1 MTGGIMEKK
10 NRIQETISLI
20 MKYNRQMYE
29 YGKDFRTYGTD
40 KMLRVDQMSII
51 NLIGDNPKCNL
62 KLIAQSTDSNISTVS
77 LQVARLV
84 KLGLLEK
91 HRSSMNQREIV
102 LSLSG
107 EGMKAYEFHK
117 KLDQNWSDT
126 VESLLSGYT
135 KEELAVI
142 NAFLHQLLTENPP
155 M

>member
-1 MTGGIMEKK
+1 MEKK
-10 NRIQETISLI
+10 NQIQETISLI

-29 YGKDFRTYGTD
+29 YGKDFRSYGTD

-142 NAFLHQLLTENPP
+142 NAFLHPLLTENPP

>member
-1 MTGGIMEKK
+1 MEKK
-10 NRIQETISLI
+10 NQIQETISLI

-29 YGKDFRTYGTD
+29 YGKDFRSYGTD

-142 NAFLHQLLTENPP
+142 NAFLHQLLTENPT

>member
-1 MTGGIMEKK
+1 MEKK
-10 NRIQETISLI
+10 NQIQETISLI

-29 YGKDFRTYGTD
+29 YGKDFRSYGTD

-84 KLGLLEK
+84 KLGLLEQ

>member
-1 MTGGIMEKK
+1 MEKK
-10 NRIQETISLI
+10 NQIQETISLI

-29 YGKDFRTYGTD
+29 YGKDFRSYGTD

-142 NAFLHQLLTENPP
+142 KAFLHQLLTENPP

>member
-1 MTGGIMEKK
+1 MEKK
-10 NRIQETISLI
+10 NQIQETISLI

-29 YGKDFRTYGTD
+29 YGKDFRSYGTD

-126 VESLLSGYT
+126 VKSLLSGYT

>member
-1 MTGGIMEKK
+1 MEKK
-10 NRIQETISLI
+10 NQIQETISLI

-29 YGKDFRTYGTD
+29 YGKDFRSYGTD

-62 KLIAQSTDSNISTVS
+62 KLISQSTDSNISTVS

>member
-1 MTGGIMEKK
+1 MEKK
-10 NRIQETISLI
+10 NQIQETISLI

-29 YGKDFRTYGTD
+29 YGKDFRSYGTD

-107 EGMKAYEFHK
+107 EGMISYEFHK

>member
-1 MTGGIMEKK
+1 MEKK
-10 NRIQETISLI
+10 NQIQETISLI
-20 MKYNRQMYE
+20 MKYNGQMYE
-29 YGKDFRTYGTD
+29 YGKDFRSYGTD

>member
-1 MTGGIMEKK
+1 MEKK
-10 NRIQETISLI
+10 NQIQETISLI

-29 YGKDFRTYGTD
+29 YGKDFRSYGTD

-102 LSLSG
+102 LSLRRPMNSTKNWTRTG
-107 EGMKAYEFHK
+107 LTPWSPCSQGIQK
-117 KLDQNWSDT
+117 KNWPSST
-126 VESLLSGYT
+126 PFSTS
-135 KEELAVI
+135 
-142 NAFLHQLLTENPP
+142 F
-155 M
+155 

>member
-1 MTGGIMEKK
+1 MEKK
-10 NRIQETISLI
+10 NQIQETISLI

-29 YGKDFRTYGTD
+29 YGKDFRSYGTD

-135 KEELAVI
+135 KEERAVI

>member
-1 MTGGIMEKK
+1 MEKK
-10 NRIQETISLI
+10 NQIQETISLI

-29 YGKDFRTYGTD
+29 YGKDFRSYGTD

-117 KLDQNWSDT
+117 KLDQNGSDT

>member
-1 MTGGIMEKK
+1 MEKK
-10 NRIQETISLI
+10 NQIQETISLI

-29 YGKDFRTYGTD
+29 YGKDFRSYGTD

-102 LSLSG
+102 MSLSG
-107 EGMKAYEFHK
+107 EGMKANEFHK

-126 VESLLSGYT
+126 EES
-135 KEELAVI
+135 
-142 NAFLHQLLTENPP
+142 QL
-155 M
+155 

>member
-1 MTGGIMEKK
+1 MEKK
-10 NRIQETISLI
+10 NQIQETISLI
-20 MKYNRQMYE
+20 MKYNRQLYE
-29 YGKDFRTYGTD
+29 YGKDFRSYGTD

-51 NLIGDNPKCNL
+51 NLIGDNPKCTL
-62 KLIAQSTDSNISTVS
+62 KLIAQTTDSNISTVS
-77 LQVARLV
+77 RQVARLV

>member
-1 MTGGIMEKK
+1 MEKK
-10 NRIQETISLI
+10 NQIQETISLI

-29 YGKDFRTYGTD
+29 YGKDFRSYGTD
-40 KMLRVDQMSII
+40 KMLRVDQMSIV

>member
-1 MTGGIMEKK
+1 MEKK
-10 NRIQETISLI
+10 NQIQETISLI

-29 YGKDFRTYGTD
+29 YGKDFRSYGTD

-126 VESLLSGYT
+126 VESLLAGYT

>member
-1 MTGGIMEKK
+1 MEKK
-10 NRIQETISLI
+10 NQIQETISLI

-29 YGKDFRTYGTD
+29 YGKDFRSYGTD

>member
-1 MTGGIMEKK
+1 MEKK
-10 NRIQETISLI
+10 NQIQETISLI

-29 YGKDFRTYGTD
+29 YGKDFRSYGTD
-40 KMLRVDQMSII
+40 KILRVDQMSIT

>member
-1 MTGGIMEKK
+1 MEKK
-10 NRIQETISLI
+10 NQIQETISLI

-29 YGKDFRTYGTD
+29 YGKDFRSYGTD

-62 KLIAQSTDSNISTVS
+62 KLIAQSTDSNLSTVS

>member
-1 MTGGIMEKK
+1 MEKK
-10 NRIQETISLI
+10 NQIQETISLI

-29 YGKDFRTYGTD
+29 YGKDFRSYGTD

-117 KLDQNWSDT
+117 KLDQKWSDT

>member
-1 MTGGIMEKK
+1 MEKK
-10 NRIQETISLI
+10 NQIQETISLI

-29 YGKDFRTYGTD
+29 YGKDFRSYGTD

-155 M
+155 R

>member
-1 MTGGIMEKK
+1 M
-10 NRIQETISLI
+10 I

-29 YGKDFRTYGTD
+29 YGKDFRSYGTD

-117 KLDQNWSDT
+117 NWT
-126 VESLLSGYT
+126 RTG
-135 KEELAVI
+135 
-142 NAFLHQLLTENPP
+142 LTPWSPCSQGIQKKNWPSSTP
-155 M
+155 FSTSF

>member
-1 MTGGIMEKK
+1 MEKK
-10 NRIQETISLI
+10 NQIQETISLI

-29 YGKDFRTYGTD
+29 YGKDFRSYGTD

-117 KLDQNWSDT
+117 KLDQNWSNT

>member
-1 MTGGIMEKK
+1 MEKK
-10 NRIQETISLI
+10 NQIQETISLI

-29 YGKDFRTYGTD
+29 YGKDFRSYGTD

-77 LQVARLV
+77 LQVARLG

>member
-1 MTGGIMEKK
+1 MEKK
-10 NRIQETISLI
+10 NQIQETISLI

-29 YGKDFRTYGTD
+29 YGKDFRSYGTD

-142 NAFLHQLLTENPP
+142 NAFLPQLLTENPP

>member
-1 MTGGIMEKK
+1 MEKK
-10 NRIQETISLI
+10 NQIQETISLI

-29 YGKDFRTYGTD
+29 YGKDFRSYGTD

-62 KLIAQSTDSNISTVS
+62 KLIAQPTDFNISTVS

>member
-1 MTGGIMEKK
+1 MEKK
-10 NRIQETISLI
+10 NQIQETISLI

-29 YGKDFRTYGTD
+29 YGKDFRSYGTD

-77 LQVARLV
+77 LQVARLE

>member
-1 MTGGIMEKK
+1 MEKK
-10 NRIQETISLI
+10 NQIQETISLI

-29 YGKDFRTYGTD
+29 YGKDFRSYGTD

-62 KLIAQSTDSNISTVS
+62 RLIAQSTDSNISTVS

>member
-1 MTGGIMEKK
+1 MEKK
-10 NRIQETISLI
+10 NQIQETISLI

-29 YGKDFRTYGTD
+29 YGKDFRSYGTD

-107 EGMKAYEFHK
+107 EGMKAYEFYK

>member
-51 NLIGDNPKCNL
+51 NLIGDNPRCNL

>member
-1 MTGGIMEKK
+1 MEKK
-10 NRIQETISLI
+10 NQIQETISLI

-29 YGKDFRTYGTD
+29 YGKDFRSYGTD

-51 NLIGDNPKCNL
+51 NLIGENPKCNL

>member
-1 MTGGIMEKK
+1 MEKK
-10 NRIQETISLI
+10 NQIQETISLI

-29 YGKDFRTYGTD
+29 YGKDFRSYGTN

>member
-1 MTGGIMEKK
+1 MKKK
-10 NRIQETISLI
+10 NQIQETISLI

-29 YGKDFRTYGTD
+29 YGKDFRSYGTD

>member
-1 MTGGIMEKK
+1 MEKK
-10 NRIQETISLI
+10 NQIQETISLI

-29 YGKDFRTYGTD
+29 YGKDFRSYGTD

-117 KLDQNWSDT
+117 KLDQNWSGT

>member
-1 MTGGIMEKK
+1 MEKK
-10 NRIQETISLI
+10 NQIQETISLI

-29 YGKDFRTYGTD
+29 YGKDFRSYGTD

-102 LSLSG
+102 LSLSE

>member
-1 MTGGIMEKK
+1 MEKK
-10 NRIQETISLI
+10 NQIQETISLI

-29 YGKDFRTYGTD
+29 YGKDFRSYGTD

-51 NLIGDNPKCNL
+51 NLIGDNPNCNL

>member
-1 MTGGIMEKK
+1 MEKK
-10 NRIQETISLI
+10 NQIQETISLI

-29 YGKDFRTYGTD
+29 YGKDFRSYGTD

-62 KLIAQSTDSNISTVS
+62 KLVAQSTDSNISTVS

>member
-1 MTGGIMEKK
+1 MEKK
-10 NRIQETISLI
+10 NQIQETISLI

-29 YGKDFRTYGTD
+29 YGKDFRSYGTD

-91 HRSSMNQREIV
+91 HRSSMNHREIV

>member
-1 MTGGIMEKK
+1 MEKK
-10 NRIQETISLI
+10 NQIQETISLI

-29 YGKDFRTYGTD
+29 YGKDFRSYGTD

-135 KEELAVI
+135 KRRTGR
-142 NAFLHQLLTENPP
+142 HQRLSPP
-155 M
+155 ASD

>member
-1 MTGGIMEKK
+1 MEKK
-10 NRIQETISLI
+10 NQIQETISLI

-29 YGKDFRTYGTD
+29 YGKDFRSYGTD

-84 KLGLLEK
+84 TLGLLEK